1 MVSFAWV
8 KINKDFVMRCLDF
21 RMTSTISRTEFFNSH
36 GFNYPS
42 VSLVLQ
48 NDKLSI
54 HCGNITLNKLCHMEF
69 LISATP
75 GYCGY

>member
-21 RMTSTISRTEFFNSH
+21 RMTSTISRAEFFNSP

-42 VSLVLQ
+42 VSLVLHH
-48 NDKLSI
+48 DKLSI
-54 HCGNITLNKLCHMEF
+54 QCGNKTLNKLCHMHFE
-69 LISATP
+69 ISATP
-75 GYCGY
+75 GYCGF